1 MEIYTTFEDIYK
13 LFLYSFQDFEWKR
26 LFAMDADT
34 GEDLLQT
41 FLFRA
46 IPLFKNCKKDIFDV
60 DEINK
65 CFNCQLDIQEKGI
78 LSDLMVLKWMD
89 FIVNDTTQWGGLQ
102 DTDFKRES
110 AANNLKEKKN
120 YVDEWREKVEQEMVD
135 YGLRHTPFDEW
146 AVGNFGI

>member
-1 MEIYTTFEDIYK
+1 MEIFTTFEDIYK
-13 LFLYSFQDFEWKR
+13 LFLYSFQDFELKR
-26 LFAMDADT
+26 LFAMDADV

-41 FLFRA
+41 FLYRA
-46 IPLFKNCKKDIFDV
+46 IPLFKNCQKDIFDV

-65 CFNCQLDIQEKGI
+65 CFTCQLDIQEKGI

>member
-13 LFLYSFQDFEWKR
+13 LFLYSFQDYELKR
-26 LFAMDADT
+26 LFAMDVDV

-41 FLFRA
+41 FLYRA
-46 IPLFKNCKKDIFDV
+46 IPLFKNCQKDIFNV
-60 DEINK
+60 DEVNK

-78 LSDLMVLKWMD
+78 LSNLMVLKWMD

>member
-13 LFLYSFQDFEWKR
+13 LFLYSFQDYELKR
-26 LFAMDADT
+26 LFAMDADV
-34 GEDLLQT
+34 GEDLLKT
-41 FLFRA
+41 FLYRA
-46 IPLFKNCKKDIFDV
+46 IPLFKNCQKDIFDV
-60 DEINK
+60 DEVNK

>member
-13 LFLYSFQDFEWKR
+13 LFLYSFQDYELKR
-26 LFAMDADT
+26 LFAMDADV

-41 FLFRA
+41 FLYRA
-46 IPLFKNCKKDIFDV
+46 IPLFKNCQKDIFDV
-60 DEINK
+60 DEVNK

-78 LSDLMVLKWMD
+78 LSNLMVLKWMD

>member
-13 LFLYSFQDFEWKR
+13 LFLYSFQDFELKH
-26 LFAMDADT
+26 LFAMNADT

>member
-13 LFLYSFQDFEWKR
+13 LFLYSFQDYELKR
-26 LFAMDADT
+26 LFAMDADV

-41 FLFRA
+41 FLYRA
-46 IPLFKNCKKDIFDV
+46 IPLFKNCQKDIFDV
-60 DEINK
+60 DEVNK

>member
-13 LFLYSFQDFEWKR
+13 LFLYSFQDYELKR
-26 LFAMDADT
+26 LFAMDADV

-41 FLFRA
+41 FLYRA
-46 IPLFKNCKKDIFDV
+46 IPLFKNCQKDIFNV
-60 DEINK
+60 DEVNK

-78 LSDLMVLKWMD
+78 LSNLMVLKWMD

>member
-1 MEIYTTFEDIYK
+1 M
-13 LFLYSFQDFEWKR
+13 
-26 LFAMDADT
+26 
-34 GEDLLQT
+34 
-41 FLFRA
+41 
-46 IPLFKNCKKDIFDV
+46 FKNCKKDIFDV
-60 DEINK
+60 DETNK

>member
-1 MEIYTTFEDIYK
+1 MEVYTTFEDIYK
-13 LFLYSFQDFEWKR
+13 LFLYSFQDFELKR
-26 LFAMDADT
+26 LFAMDSDT

-65 CFNCQLDIQEKGI
+65 CFNCKLDIQEKGI

>member
-1 MEIYTTFEDIYK
+1 
-13 LFLYSFQDFEWKR
+13 
-26 LFAMDADT
+26 
-34 GEDLLQT
+34 
-41 FLFRA
+41 
-46 IPLFKNCKKDIFDV
+46 
-60 DEINK
+60 
-65 CFNCQLDIQEKGI
+65 
-78 LSDLMVLKWMD
+78 MVLKWMD

>member
-13 LFLYSFQDFEWKR
+13 LFLYSFQDYELKR
-26 LFAMDADT
+26 LFAMDADV

-41 FLFRA
+41 FLYRA
-46 IPLFKNCKKDIFDV
+46 IPLFKNCQKDIFNV
-60 DEINK
+60 DEANK

-78 LSDLMVLKWMD
+78 LSNLMVLKWMD

>member
-13 LFLYSFQDFEWKR
+13 LFLYLFQDFELKR

-60 DEINK
+60 DETNK